1 MNGCVMEESGP
12 AVLDQP
18 SPPLLCVMEESGP
31 AVLDQPTPPLCVM
44 EESGPAVLDQ
54 PTPPHL
60 CDGEEWSSCA
70 RPAHPSPPLCEG
82 REWPSCARPTP
93 LPSSVSCSCAAA
105 QEETR
110 KTPQGNQQLFTSCS
124 GCGDCAISTFLCAPH
139 VVSHVTCTC
148 SFVCLL
154 LLLRCVHSVSAC
166 HDQSVLPYASW

>member
-1 MNGCVMEESGP
+1 
-12 AVLDQP
+12 
-18 SPPLLCVMEESGP
+18 MEESGP
-31 AVLDQPTPPLCVM
+31 AVLDQPTPPHLCVM

-60 CDGEEWSSCA
+60 CVMEESGPAVLDQPPPHLCVMEESGPAVLNQPPPLLCLLLLCSSSRGNKENSTIKETSSCSLA
-70 RPAHPSPPLCEG
+70 ALVVE
-82 REWPSCARPTP
+82 TVQF
-93 LPSSVSCSCAAA
+93 LPFYV
-105 QEETR
+105 
-110 KTPQGNQQLFTSCS
+110 
-124 GCGDCAISTFLCAPH
+124 CAPH